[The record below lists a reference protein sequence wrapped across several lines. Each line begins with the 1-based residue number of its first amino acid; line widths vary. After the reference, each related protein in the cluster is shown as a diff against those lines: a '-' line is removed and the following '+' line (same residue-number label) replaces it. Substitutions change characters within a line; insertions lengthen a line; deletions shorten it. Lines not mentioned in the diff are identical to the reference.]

1 MKQSL
6 IIHITDPDTPHRTTY
21 RLGDRTIHMTWLNYP
36 RQTAQHLFDNV
47 PL

>member
-1 MKQSL
+1 MYYDATHSRLLKQRS
-6 IIHITDPDTPHRTTY
+6 HY
-21 RLGDRTIHMTWLNYP
+21 RTIHMTWLNYP